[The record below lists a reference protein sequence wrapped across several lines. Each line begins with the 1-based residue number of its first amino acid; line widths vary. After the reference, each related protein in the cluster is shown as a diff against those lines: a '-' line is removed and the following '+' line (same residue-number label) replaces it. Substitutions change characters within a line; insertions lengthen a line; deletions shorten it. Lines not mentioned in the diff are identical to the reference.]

1 MLKDVERGEVGQ
13 GLAVGINRF
22 EVLQK
27 QPQFLV
33 IELDGR
39 LCAPLDAVVP
49 EIVFEDF
56 G

>member
-1 MLKDVERGEVGQ
+1 MLKDVERGEVSQ
-13 GLAVGINRF
+13 GLAVGINCF

-33 IELDGR
+33 KGLDGR
-39 LCAPLDAVVP
+39 PCAALDAMVP
-49 EIVFEDF
+49 EVVFEDF